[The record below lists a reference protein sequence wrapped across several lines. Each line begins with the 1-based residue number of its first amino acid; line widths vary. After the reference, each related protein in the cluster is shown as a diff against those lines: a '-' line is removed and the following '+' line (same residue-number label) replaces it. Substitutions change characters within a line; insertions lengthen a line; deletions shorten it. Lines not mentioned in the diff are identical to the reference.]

1 MPVGSDVKKFLK
13 KFQKTVD
20 KWNRMCYNIK
30 RRREK
35 DKNPNPEDV
44 TEA

>member
-1 MPVGSDVKKFLK
+1 MHGKYFKKIPK
-13 KFQKTVD
+13 KFQKPVD
-20 KWNRMCYNIK
+20 KTVLMWYNIK